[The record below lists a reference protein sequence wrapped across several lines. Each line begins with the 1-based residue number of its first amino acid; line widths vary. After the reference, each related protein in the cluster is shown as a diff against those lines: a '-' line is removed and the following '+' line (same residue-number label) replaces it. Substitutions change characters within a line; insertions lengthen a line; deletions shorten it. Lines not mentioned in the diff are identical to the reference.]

1 MAKLSTILYLIQF
14 MCPYVLG
21 FEVKVNDVDV
31 AKKNRAEKLCELYL
45 VHQIHQRIP
54 KLWIQIFT
62 IF

>member
-1 MAKLSTILYLIQF
+1 MAKLGTILYLIQF

-31 AKKNRAEKLCELYL
+31 AKKNRAEKLCELY
-45 VHQIHQRIP
+45 QIHQRIP